1 MRRRRVGE
9 HRRGN
14 FHIEID
20 RTGCVEC
27 AGCVS
32 ICPTEALHMQAL
44 TLECADAECI
54 GCDLCVRFCP
64 VEALTLQARSPTAR
78 TTQAP
83 SATLRT

>member
-1 MRRRRVGE
+1 MQSKRAGARRRGQ
-9 HRRGN
+9 

-20 RTGCVEC
+20 HGTCVDC

-44 TLECADAECI
+44 TLNCHDADCI

-64 VEALTLQARSPTAR
+64 VVALELHTVQP
-78 TTQAP
+78 QPQP
-83 SATLRT
+83 STSAASA

>member
-1 MRRRRVGE
+1 MGRRRIGE
-9 HRRGN
+9 RRRGN

-44 TLECADAECI
+44 TLECADRECI

-64 VEALTLQARSPTAR
+64 VEALALQAASSAAGRAR
-78 TTQAP
+78 AP
-83 SATLRT
+83 STSL